1 MFVEN
6 QFITH
11 SVSFN
16 GELVNEYIY
25 LSNAYYI
32 AGATIAQHES
42 ANPSDLVLAHNDS
55 DSFSTCAHSSN
66 KGPQKSMSVCGG
78 HKLLTSIFHNKWIP

>member
-1 MFVEN
+1 MFVGN

-55 DSFSTCAHSSN
+55 DFFSTWPHSSN
-66 KGPQKSMSVCGG
+66 KGPKKSMSVCGG
-78 HKLLTSIFHNKWIP
+78 HKLLTSIFHNIWIP